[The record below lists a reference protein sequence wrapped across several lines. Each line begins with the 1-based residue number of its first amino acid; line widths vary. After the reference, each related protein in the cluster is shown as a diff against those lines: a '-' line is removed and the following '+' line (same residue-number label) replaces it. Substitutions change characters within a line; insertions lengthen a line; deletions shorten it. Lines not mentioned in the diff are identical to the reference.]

1 MKFLGQE
8 SFDPLEYGS
17 REEALKARNNRAA
30 ALRKDGFKTKCFVL
44 KNQLKPYAGL
54 GVPDGR
60 VRDIFMIDVFEK

>member
-17 REEALKARNNRAA
+17 REMALKVRNRRAA
-30 ALRKDGFKTKCFVL
+30 TLRRDGLKTKCFVL

-54 GVPDGR
+54 GQPDGR
-60 VRDIFMIDVFEK
+60 VRDVFMIDVFEK